1 MATNIKAIEAFGEI
15 DEQRQLHLDEPLPV
29 SKPGRVRVI
38 ILMPEDSEEDEQE
51 WLRVAARNPS
61 FAFLNDAE
69 EDIYNLTD
77 GKPFHD

>member
-15 DEQRQLHLDEPLPV
+15 DEERQLHLDEPLPV

-38 ILMPEDSEEDEQE
+38 ILIPEDSEEDGRE
-51 WLRVAARNPS
+51 WLQAAARNPS
-61 FAFLNDAE
+61 FAFLADAE
-69 EDIYNLTD
+69 EDIYTVAD